1 VSLAS
6 APTPFEITIRVEPAD
21 IDEQGHVNN
30 VVYLRWA
37 QDVATA
43 HWRAVAPVEAQAQ
56 VGWVVLR
63 HEIDYKAAALLGDE
77 LIVRTWVGRA
87 PGVTFERH
95 TEVLRMANREL
106 LARARTIWCP
116 INPETARPKRVAA
129 ELRARFSTP
138 PPPLAS

>member
-1 VSLAS
+1 MSSSSPPIA
-6 APTPFEITIRVEPAD
+6 FEISVRVGEQD
-21 IDEQGHVNN
+21 IDGQGHVNN

-43 HWRAVAPVEAQAQ
+43 HWEALAPADALTS

-77 LIVRTWVGRA
+77 LRVRTWVGSVE
-87 PGVTFERH
+87 GLSFERH
-95 TEVLRMANREL
+95 TEIIRAGDDKL

-116 INPETARPKRVAA
+116 INPETGRPKRVSAEVRGAFSAA
-129 ELRARFSTP
+129 
-138 PPPLAS
+138 ASRG